1 MDLQVKK
8 RVAKFRFGLKARI
21 GLYERLAAFL
31 RAGISVFET
40 VETIKNRYQKRRDF
54 RAVILE
60 DWLQL
65 MRDGTRFSEAIK
77 DWIPSSEYMLISSG
91 ERGQGLVDGLTE
103 AVRLSTAAAAI
114 KKSITVGSA
123 MPAVLFMMLLG
134 MLAGFDLKM
143 APVFEVILPLKN
155 WPDSAKTLHEIGDA
169 VVHYFFVWA
178 IALGVL
184 AGVIGYT
191 MSSWTGPIREF
202 FDKVPPWSIYKNYQA
217 SSFLIALSSML
228 KAGVALSDSLK
239 AMLRNASPWMS
250 LHLGQMLSAL
260 RGGGSNYGEAMNTGL
275 FDDETA
281 GDLQD
286 YSRLSSFEQ
295 AIGIIGERM
304 IDEGVERT
312 NQRMAVARNMMLFLV
327 AGTVFWI
334 YGTSYNL
341 QNVIAD
347 NSQVRQS
354 K

>member
-1 MDLQVKK
+1 MDLQIRE

-31 RAGISVFET
+31 EAGIPVFET
-40 VETIKNRYQKRRDF
+40 VETIKARYQKRRDF
-54 RAVILE
+54 RAVIME
-60 DWLQL
+60 EWLQV

-77 DWIPSSEYMLISSG
+77 EWVPSSEYMLISSG
-91 ERGQGLVDGLTE
+91 ERGQGLPQGLHE
-103 AVRLSTAAAAI
+103 AVRLSSAAANI
-114 KKSITVGSA
+114 KKSIIMGSA
-123 MPAVLFMMLLG
+123 MPVVLFLMLLG

-143 APVFEVILPLKN
+143 APVFMVILPLEK
-155 WPDSAKTLHEIGDA
+155 WPGSAQTLKQIGDL
-169 VVHYFFVWA
+169 VVHYFFIWA
-178 IALGVL
+178 LVAAGIG
-184 AGVIGYT
+184 GVIAWT
-191 MSSWTGPIREF
+191 MSTWTGPIREV
-202 FDKVPPWSIYKNYQA
+202 FDRLPPWSIYKNYQA

-239 AMLRNASPWMS
+239 AMLRNANPWMS

-275 FDDETA
+275 FDEETA

-286 YSRLSSFEQ
+286 YSRLSSFER

-304 IDEGVERT
+304 IVEGVERT
-312 NQRMAVARNMMLFLV
+312 NARMAVARNLMLFLV

-341 QNVIAD
+341 QNVIAES
-347 NSQVRQS
+347 SQQRAT